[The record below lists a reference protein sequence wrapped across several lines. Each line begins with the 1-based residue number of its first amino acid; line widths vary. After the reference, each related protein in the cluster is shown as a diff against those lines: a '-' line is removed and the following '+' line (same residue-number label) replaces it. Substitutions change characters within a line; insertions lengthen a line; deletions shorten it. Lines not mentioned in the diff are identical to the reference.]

1 MSTDHSADH
10 DKIDIRPAE
19 AADMQAVTEI
29 YGHHVLHGFASFETD
44 PPALDEMTERWQ
56 TSVAKGLP
64 YIVAVEK
71 GRVVG
76 YAYAGPYRHRRAYRF
91 SVENSVYM
99 APETGGRGIGRRLLE
114 HLIADCEASGCRQM
128 VAIIGDSSN
137 QASIA
142 LHKRVGFEETGV
154 LRNVGF
160 KRGRWVDTVIM
171 QLTLGDGGATPPSE

>member
-1 MSTDHSADH
+1 MSIAHSTDRAAV
-10 DKIDIRPAE
+10 DIRPAE
-19 AADMQAVTEI
+19 AADMPAVTEI

-44 PPALDEMTERWQ
+44 PPALDEMTARWQ
-56 TSVAKGLP
+56 ASVAKGLP
-64 YIVAVEK
+64 YIVAVEN

-99 APETGGRGIGRRLLE
+99 APDMGGRGIGRRLLE
-114 HLIADCEASGCRQM
+114 RLIADCKACGCRQM
-128 VAIIGDSSN
+128 VAIIGDSGN

-154 LRNVGF
+154 LRDVGF

-171 QLTLGDGGATPPSE
+171 QLTLGDGGSTPPTE